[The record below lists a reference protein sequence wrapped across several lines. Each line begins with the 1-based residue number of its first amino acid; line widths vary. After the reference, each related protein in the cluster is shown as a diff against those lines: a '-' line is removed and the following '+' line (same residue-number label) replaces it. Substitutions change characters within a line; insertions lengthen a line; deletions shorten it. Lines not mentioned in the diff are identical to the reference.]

1 MWNSLF
7 LYYCLLVIAL
17 FSIRTTV
24 NLLLP
29 NPVCI
34 IKGGHM
40 YNCKGVYM
48 IEDGLLLPDIKL
60 ELVKEHVCRVGNEEH
75 WSY

>member
-1 MWNSLF
+1 
-7 LYYCLLVIAL
+7 
-17 FSIRTTV
+17 
-24 NLLLP
+24 
-29 NPVCI
+29 
-34 IKGGHM
+34 M

-75 WSY
+75 